1 MKPHIENGYDYSAK
15 PPRYKV
21 ARGKDEK
28 YFYSDQELND
38 ELETNGRKG
47 VTIQRYKG
55 LGEMNAEQLWE
66 TTMNPEKR
74 TLIQITMDDAI
85 EADKMFNQLM
95 GEDPE
100 LRRQFIEENA
110 TLVTDLDV

>member
-1 MKPHIENGYDYSAK
+1 
-15 PPRYKV
+15 
-21 ARGKDEK
+21 
-28 YFYSDQELND
+28 
-38 ELETNGRKG
+38 
-47 VTIQRYKG
+47 
-55 LGEMNAEQLWE
+55 MNAEQLWE

-74 TLIQITMDDAI
+74 TLIQITMEDAI

-110 TLVTDLDV
+110 TLVTDLDI

>member
-1 MKPHIENGYDYSAK
+1 MIIEWPLYKIAK
-15 PPRYKV
+15 
-21 ARGKDEK
+21 RGLKEDI
-28 YFYSDQELND
+28 YCYSDEELQQKLD
-38 ELETNGRKG
+38 EVGRENTT
-47 VTIQRYKG
+47 VQRYKG

-74 TLIQITMDDAI
+74 TLIQITMEDAI
-85 EADKMFNQLM
+85 EADKLFNQLM

-110 TLVTDLDV
+110 TLVSDLDV